1 MIPRSQHNKLC
12 QSLSCAI
19 DSLVGRGMA
28 VFLCGGALGFDTLAA
43 RCVIE
48 AQKQYP
54 HILLRLILPCKTQ
67 AKAWTENAKREYE
80 AMLGA
85 ADSVEYIS
93 EEYISG
99 CMQARNRRLV
109 ELSSVCVCYK
119 TRASGGTA
127 YTVARA
133 EEKGIEI
140 INLADRI

>member
-1 MIPRSQHNKLC
+1 
-12 QSLSCAI
+12 
-19 DSLVGRGMA
+19 
-28 VFLCGGALGFDTLAA
+28 
-43 RCVIE
+43 
-48 AQKQYP
+48 
-54 HILLRLILPCKTQ
+54 
-67 AKAWTENAKREYE
+67 
-80 AMLGA
+80 MLGA

-119 TRASGGTA
+119 TRASSGTA

-133 EEKGIEI
+133 EKKGIEI